1 VNFVYNK
8 NSLMESPKRPPVPP
22 FVAILFGIL
31 AVSTASI
38 FIRFAQK
45 EATSL
50 VIAAWRLTIA
60 SIILVPVAATTHK
73 RELSSLTRGDLLLAL
88 LSGLFLALH
97 FATWIT
103 SLQYTSVASSV
114 VLVSTVPL
122 WVALLSPVTIKE
134 PIRKAVLVGLILAL
148 VGGGVVGISDACSTV
163 TGRLTC
169 PSLADF
175 MRGRAFIG
183 DILAVCGAI
192 AGAGYLLIG
201 RKLRAKMSL
210 VSYISL
216 VYGMAAVV
224 LVIIMLS
231 ARENPFGYTP
241 TIYLWLILLAVIPQL
256 IGHSTFN
263 WALGYL
269 SAAYVSITLLGEP
282 IGSTLLAYFI
292 LGETPT
298 MLKLMGGG
306 LILVGIYIASR
317 SEAVPVPVPELPD

>member
-1 VNFVYNK
+1 
-8 NSLMESPKRPPVPP
+8 MDSPKRPPFSPGIT
-22 FVAILFGIL
+22 ILFGIL

-45 EATSL
+45 EASSL

-60 SIILVPVAATTHK
+60 SLILVPVAASTHK
-73 RELSSLTRGDLLLAL
+73 RELTSLKRKELLLAL
-88 LSGLFLALH
+88 LSGVFLSLH

-114 VLVSTVPL
+114 VLVSTIPL
-122 WVALLSPVTIKE
+122 WVALLSPLAIKETIKQ
-134 PIRKAVLVGLILAL
+134 AVRIGLVLAL
-148 VGGGVVGISDACSTV
+148 LGVVVVGISDTCSIG

-169 PSLADF
+169 PSLLDF
-175 MRGRAFIG
+175 MHGRAFLG
-183 DILAVCGAI
+183 DLLAVCGAI

-216 VYGMAAVV
+216 VYGMAAIV
-224 LVIIMLS
+224 LIIIMLS
-231 ARENPFGYTP
+231 ARENPFGYSP
-241 TIYLWLILLAVIPQL
+241 QIYLWLTLLAVIPQL

-282 IGSTLLAYFI
+282 VGSTILAYFI
-292 LGETPT
+292 LHEKPG
-298 MLKLMGGG
+298 LIKLIGGG

-317 SEAVPVPVPELPD
+317 SEAEKSPELPD